1 MANITPVLG
10 LIKISTKAAF
20 VALVFC
26 YCALYTA
33 LWINLFNLI
42 TPFMFQYLLCGAVFV
57 LLFILLKQK
66 YWMVASLLLTLLFG
80 TEYISANKL
89 LHSTASPSD
98 NIYALDIV
106 SCNQLHLNQDGID
119 VLESSQTLKSDLLVI
134 FEANKI
140 TGAAAEAKAVKAIFP
155 YKYAALGLYS
165 KSMLILSRW
174 PLKDVERFATVENDP
189 AQNYILRFQIQPDG
203 ASRPV
208 EIYAF
213 HAKSPIPL
221 RRIAERNHELDVLG
235 ALIKQD
241 SAETDLPRIALGDF
255 NITPYNPHFKQLLQ
269 TSALSMPRAG
279 LRPIHS
285 WPSFAPW
292 IGRFQIDHILLSDE
306 ITNQSIKTTP
316 AFGSDHLGIAVKL
329 HIEN

>member
-1 MANITPVLG
+1 MANMTLG

-26 YCALYTA
+26 YSTLYTA
-33 LWINLFNLI
+33 LWVDLFNLI
-42 TPFMFQYLLCGAVFV
+42 TPFIFQYLLCSTLLV

-66 YWMVASLLLTLLFG
+66 YWMIASLILTLLLC

-89 LHSTASPSD
+89 LASPPS
-98 NIYALDIV
+98 YLGEGYTVDIT
-106 SCNQLHLNQDGID
+106 SYNQLHLNQDGVD
-119 VLESSQTLKSDLLVI
+119 VLKSPQALKSDLLVI

-140 TGAAAEAKAVKAIFP
+140 TGGAAKAKAIKAIFP
-155 YKYAALGLYS
+155 YQYAALGLYS

-189 AQNYILRFQIQPDG
+189 AQNYILRFQIQPEG

-208 EIYAF
+208 QIYAF

-221 RRIAERNHELDVLG
+221 RRIAERNHELGVLG

-316 AFGSDHLGIAVKL
+316 AFGSDHLGIAAKL
-329 HIEN
+329 HIGN